1 MNGAEIAYRHVL
13 DLTGATETQFKAHH
27 ITTLYNLA
35 LLYEA
40 QHHYDKASSLYK
52 AILKEH
58 PNYIDCMRLFTLPL
72 PNIDSFKK
80 NKFQVTYGWA
90 AWRVIEGTSMKPL
103 NGMRTDSNYLHVY
116 ANGLIFRFKETFMI
130 QPNDVSAWSLLGNL
144 HLTKDEWLPAQKKFE
159 YILAQQENRN
169 DPYALLS
176 LANIYYSAKFD
187 KKEKV
192 RFYYQQDW
200 GWVGVGRRDLQ
211 NLVHI

>member
-1 MNGAEIAYRHVL
+1 
-13 DLTGATETQFKAHH
+13 
-27 ITTLYNLA
+27 
-35 LLYEA
+35 
-40 QHHYDKASSLYK
+40 
-52 AILKEH
+52 
-58 PNYIDCMRLFTLPL
+58 
-72 PNIDSFKK
+72 
-80 NKFQVTYGWA
+80 
-90 AWRVIEGTSMKPL
+90 
-103 NGMRTDSNYLHVY
+103 
-116 ANGLIFRFKETFMI
+116 MI

-192 RFYYQQDW
+192 RFTTSRDW